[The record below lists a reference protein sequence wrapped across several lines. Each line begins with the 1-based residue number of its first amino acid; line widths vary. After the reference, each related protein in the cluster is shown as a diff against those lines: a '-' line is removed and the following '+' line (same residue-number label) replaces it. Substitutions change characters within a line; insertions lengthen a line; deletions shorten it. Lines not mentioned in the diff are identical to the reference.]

1 MMDASAGQSF
11 NIHYD
16 FRIETMLGSSLS
28 ACVCRRTPDLFMLSV
43 FGVYDGIQHALII
56 WITLRVP
63 YKRQEVLTLFL
74 CCPIMCLYLLSSVLW
89 CPLRFPHKNH
99 VRFVLSPVVLRRGIS
114 YLRYLCLYAFSGVQH
129 ILCCIFIVFL
139 GLMHPMMPVSLD
151 CPFFYCSFGIL

>member
-56 WITLRVP
+56 
-63 YKRQEVLTLFL
+63 
-74 CCPIMCLYLLSSVLW
+74 
-89 CPLRFPHKNH
+89 
-99 VRFVLSPVVLRRGIS
+99 
-114 YLRYLCLYAFSGVQH
+114 
-129 ILCCIFIVFL
+129 
-139 GLMHPMMPVSLD
+139 
-151 CPFFYCSFGIL
+151 